1 MTATAS
7 KPTTT
12 DENGR
17 PQYTRDQAA
26 DKLLEVLT
34 VEPQSMAQLTRK
46 LGLIERGRSGG
57 QGATVVTSGLRVL
70 EARHEAKRVPN
81 SAGTRQGGWAL
92 YDSEHEAMI
101 AEPQLIEF
109 PYEFKVLA
117 IDEMFIDKDYQRPLT
132 SFVRKI
138 ESRFDPLLFGTLV
151 ISDRGAKNKPRR
163 YAVVDGQ
170 TRWAAATRIGIQN
183 APTVVFQN
191 LTPPDEARM
200 FADLQRE
207 RRGMTSWHR
216 FRAQLAAGDPES
228 HAIVKIAE
236 TAGYKLGDGVGEM
249 RAMQALESCYRTDDF
264 VLERALVALKD
275 AWPDE
280 VPEAAHIRGL
290 HYFFRNFPIDKKK
303 NKKDSQQEIDDE
315 RLVRRLKTSG
325 PEGLKRKASA
335 VREAGAGT
343 GTGGKSDTYMG
354 QAIQAIY
361 LSGGRST

>member
-1 MTATAS
+1 MSTTAS
-7 KPTTT
+7 KPRTGRNT
-12 DENGR
+12 DDDGR

-34 VEPQSMAQLTRK
+34 LEPQSMAQLTRK
-46 LGLIERGRSGG
+46 LGLEERGRSPGTG
-57 QGATVVTSGLRVL
+57 HGASIVTSGLRVL

-101 AEPQLIEF
+101 AAPQDIRF
-109 PYEFKVLA
+109 PYEFKVLPVE
-117 IDEMFIDKDYQRPLT
+117 EMFIDKEYQRPLT
-132 SFVRKI
+132 AFVRRI
-138 ESRFDPLLFGTLV
+138 EARFDPLLFGTLV
-151 ISDRGAKNKPRR
+151 ISDRGIKNKPRR

-170 TRWAAATRIGIQN
+170 TRWSAATRIGVQIV
-183 APTVVFQN
+183 PTVVFTG
-191 LTPPDEARM
+191 LTPQDEAKM
-200 FADLQRE
+200 FADLQKE

-236 TAGYKLGDGVGEM
+236 TAGYSLGEGVGEM

-275 AWPDE
+275 AWPNE
-280 VPEAAHIRGL
+280 VPEASHIRGL
-290 HYFFRNFPIDKKK
+290 HYFYRHFPLDNKKK
-303 NKKDSQQEIDDE
+303 NQDIDDE

-335 VREAGAGT
+335 VREAGTGST
-343 GTGGKSDTYMG
+343 GTKSDIYMG

-361 LSGGRST
+361 LSGGRSG